1 MKRIILHWP
10 AGTNKAS
17 KLDRQHY
24 HFIVEGNGNVV
35 AGDLPPEANLS
46 TKDGEYAAHT
56 LNCNTGSIGVAV
68 AAMAGARE
76 RPFTAGRFPITP
88 QQPKALAQLVARLC
102 EQYDIPVT
110 RQTVLSHAE
119 VQPTL
124 GIKQKGKWDITW
136 LPGMEKPE
144 DPVKTGDWL
153 RGLVSAELPRPKV
166 IVTDAERSTGKVA
179 TQTGI
184 GVALAAASL
193 AIANWWSQIE
203 TWFRSIFGG

>member
-1 MKRIILHWP
+1 MKRIILHWT

-24 HFIVEGNGNVV
+24 HFIVEGDGTVV

-88 QQPKALAQLVARLC
+88 QQPKALARLVARLC

-153 RGLVSAELPRPKV
+153 RGLVSAELPRPKP
-166 IVTDAERSTGKVA
+166 IRTDAERSTGKVA

-184 GVALAAASL
+184 GVALTAALL

-203 TWFRSIFGG
+203 AWFRSVFGG